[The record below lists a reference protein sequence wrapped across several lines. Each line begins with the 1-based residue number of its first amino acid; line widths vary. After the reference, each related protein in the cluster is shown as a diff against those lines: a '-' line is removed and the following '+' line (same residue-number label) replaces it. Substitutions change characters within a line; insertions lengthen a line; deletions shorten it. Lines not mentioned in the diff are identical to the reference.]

1 MGDVALDDRVLER
14 QRHQFDVIAVTQDLL
29 AELRNGIEGSG
40 QVDLLEDARPGDG
53 HAGRRPAAE
62 LGKPRAGEGGRAF
75 VPDADVGDIPL
86 LHLPAHCVSHAQ
98 DGKTDHAENMRD
110 TPVDHCLNHDIA
122 DRARNADDF
131 LNLYINAVLTLLNRE
146 SGDRGVGAV
155 GILAGERIE
164 APAMPGA
171 YELAVLD
178 GALPQRTA
186 QMRDR
191 PNAGNVRSQPRICR
205 QHVPGR
211 VPSCPPSRESPGRPR
226 YYRRRRSY
234 TIFL

>member
-1 MGDVALDDRVLER
+1 M
-14 QRHQFDVIAVTQDLL
+14 
-29 AELRNGIEGSG
+29 
-40 QVDLLEDARPGDG
+40 
-53 HAGRRPAAE
+53 
-62 LGKPRAGEGGRAF
+62 
-75 VPDADVGDIPL
+75 PDADVGDIPL
-86 LHLPAHCVSHAQ
+86 LSLPAHRVSHAQ
-98 DGKTDHAENMRD
+98 DGKTDHPENMRD

-178 GALPQRTA
+178 GALPLRTA
-186 QMRDR
+186 QMRAMSVHNR
-191 PNAGNVRSQPRICR
+191 VSAGSTYQGEFPVARRHGNHLVVPDIIVGGNPIPFFFSFSHEILLDVYFPVEEIETAISAGIARNGPRLHAAR
-205 QHVPGR
+205 GR
-211 VPSCPPSRESPGRPR
+211 ER
-226 YYRRRRSY
+226 
-234 TIFL
+234 